1 MKMLDNRIIFNDIYR
16 EENGSY
22 LPIRRE
28 NFEVKSCHDLPDHKV
43 KITYTFDGK
52 AGESI
57 VENRKGLLPFLANLL
72 GLDADDPIDKNT
84 LKMLMYTDPIIFPL
98 DEEGLPEPSIHKL
111 DESMFT
117 IDD

>member
-1 MKMLDNRIIFNDIYR
+1 MGLTYQFEGK
-16 EENGSY
+16 
-22 LPIRRE
+22 
-28 NFEVKSCHDLPDHKV
+28 NFQVISCDDLPDHRV
-43 KITYTFDGK
+43 KIAYIFDG
-52 AGESI
+52 ESRESV

-72 GLDADDPIDKNT
+72 GLDADDSIDKNT

-117 IDD
+117 LDD

>member
-1 MKMLDNRIIFNDIYR
+1 M
-16 EENGSY
+16 
-22 LPIRRE
+22 
-28 NFEVKSCHDLPDHKV
+28 
-43 KITYTFDGK
+43 
-52 AGESI
+52 
-57 VENRKGLLPFLANLL
+57 
-72 GLDADDPIDKNT
+72 GLDADDSIDKNT

>member
-1 MKMLDNRIIFNDIYR
+1 MSLIYQF
-16 EENGSY
+16 EGK
-22 LPIRRE
+22 
-28 NFEVKSCHDLPDHKV
+28 NFQVISCDDLPDHRV
-43 KITYTFDGK
+43 MIAYIFE
-52 AGESI
+52 GESRESV
-57 VENRKGLLPFLANLL
+57 VENKKVFLPFLANLL
-72 GLDADDPIDKNT
+72 GLDADDSIDKNT

>member
-1 MKMLDNRIIFNDIYR
+1 MMMLDNRKIFFDKYR
-16 EENGSY
+16 EDIGSY
-22 LPIRRE
+22 LPIWGE
-28 NFEVKSCHDLPDHKV
+28 NFLVISSDVLPDHRV
-43 KITYTFDGK
+43 KIAYIFDG
-52 AGESI
+52 ESRESV

-72 GLDADDPIDKNT
+72 GLDADDSIDNNT

-111 DESMFT
+111 DESMLT

>member
-1 MKMLDNRIIFNDIYR
+1 MTYTGEKMGLTYQF
-16 EENGSY
+16 EGK
-22 LPIRRE
+22 

-72 GLDADDPIDKNT
+72 DLDADDPIDKNT
-84 LKMLMYTDPIIFPL
+84 LKMLMYTDPIIFLL

>member
-1 MKMLDNRIIFNDIYR
+1 MSLIYQF
-16 EENGSY
+16 EGK
-22 LPIRRE
+22 
-28 NFEVKSCHDLPDHKV
+28 NFQVISCDDLPDHRV
-43 KITYTFDGK
+43 MIAYTFDG
-52 AGESI
+52 ESRESV